1 LFFLRISVICRFF
14 LRRINRYGIYL
25 KTGFEI
31 PGVSGAR
38 NALTRTLWLVH
49 GATKCTAWLPQLA
62 QAVQSVASI
71 APTGPFLAPGGSGNP
86 GCNLGLR
93 VRVQ

>member
-1 LFFLRISVICRFF
+1 MEFT
-14 LRRINRYGIYL
+14 L

-38 NALTRTLWLVH
+38 NALTRTLWLVRS
-49 GATKCTAWLPQLA
+49 ATRCTAWLPQLA

-71 APTGPFLAPGGSGNP
+71 APTGPFFAPGGSGNP
-86 GCNLGLR
+86 GCNLELR